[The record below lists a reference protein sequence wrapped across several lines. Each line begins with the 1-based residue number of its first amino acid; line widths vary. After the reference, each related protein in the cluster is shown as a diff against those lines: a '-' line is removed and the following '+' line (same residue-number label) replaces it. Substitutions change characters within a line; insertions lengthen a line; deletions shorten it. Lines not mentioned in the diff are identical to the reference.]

1 MLQSETPEAKKESN
15 LACKR
20 EIMTVFG
27 LFFILR
33 IVDIMYVTTAQGINS
48 VITISIGIVCKI
60 CTLYRHCYHL
70 FFDRQNDKKILQ
82 LWQGSVM
89 FCLKKDI
96 ELVLIIICRSLF
108 IEKRCHQSSLM

>member
-1 MLQSETPEAKKESN
+1 MMMPCQSETPEAKKEAN

-70 FFDRQNDKKILQ
+70 FFDRQNDKKNTTTLAG
-82 LWQGSVM
+82 LCNVLS
-89 FCLKKDI
+89 KK
-96 ELVLIIICRSLF
+96 R
-108 IEKRCHQSSLM
+108 H

>member
-1 MLQSETPEAKKESN
+1 MLSSLVMMMLPCQSETPEAKKEAN

-70 FFDRQNDKKILQ
+70 FFDRQNDKKKYYNSGRAL
-82 LWQGSVM
+82 
-89 FCLKKDI
+89 
-96 ELVLIIICRSLF
+96 
-108 IEKRCHQSSLM
+108 